1 IESVCDQLTKDGYPR
16 VLALR
21 DLAILDLKSYGLR
34 SVEIASMDRG
44 DFIDSPEC
52 IPIRRSK
59 SETGKRQ
66 VVLAAMTRQVIGA
79 YLVELDRY
87 RQDRGRPLLG
97 ADEPLFVGIR
107 EKRIS
112 PRWVSSLVSRLLPE
126 GVRPHDLRA
135 RIATLMAATGSYVD
149 VAIALGIRPG
159 SEKPYV
165 AASDQITVGER
176 VAQLHARL

>member
-1 IESVCDQLTKDGYPR
+1 GVRALFSDEAFYENAGAWDTTPHKRNQRIAATKKYLDAAVTLGFIDRNHLSHLTTRKISRAPTPASDEALDSAVRTALSKVRTKDGYPR

-66 VVLAAMTRQVIGA
+66 VVLAATTRQVI
-79 YLVELDRY
+79 
-87 RQDRGRPLLG
+87 
-97 ADEPLFVGIR
+97 
-107 EKRIS
+107 
-112 PRWVSSLVSRLLPE
+112 
-126 GVRPHDLRA
+126 
-135 RIATLMAATGSYVD
+135 
-149 VAIALGIRPG
+149 
-159 SEKPYV
+159 
-165 AASDQITVGER
+165 
-176 VAQLHARL
+176 